1 LPSTTVDS
9 EVADNCSNSALL
21 GREEIM
27 FKIDFGKYDFT
38 LIVAVCM
45 CIVFGSF
52 MIFSSSAVMA
62 DVKWTSPY
70 KFFLR
75 QILWVA
81 FGFAAMFV
89 TSFLINYRF
98 YKKHAKWI
106 YLFALLL
113 VIMVLFV
120 GVLRLGAKRWL
131 HIGPFTLQPS
141 ELAKI
146 AVVIAIADFVSRKK
160 ALVEKWEGL
169 IAPGF
174 IILLMLF
181 PIAIEPDLGTP
192 ILVSVVCFAMLFC
205 AGMKRNAVFASGFAT
220 VLLTAEE
227 IMRKSYRITRVKCYL
242 ASFVNIDVSSYQ
254 VNHSLNALGSGGFF
268 GKGLGK
274 SEMKLMY
281 LPEAHTDFIFPIIG
295 EELGFLGAI
304 SVVGF
309 FMYLFFKGI
318 KMSKDMPDVFSQYL
332 CLGITFLIVFQA
344 IINISVATGVF
355 PAKGLPL
362 PFISFGGTSLII
374 TMATSGILI
383 NLSQY
388 ERRKKTE

>member
-1 LPSTTVDS
+1 
-9 EVADNCSNSALL
+9 
-21 GREEIM
+21 M
-27 FKIDFGKYDFT
+27 FKINFEKYDFT
-38 LIVAVCM
+38 LIAAVCI
-45 CIVFGSF
+45 CTVFGAF
-52 MIFSSSAVMA
+52 MVFSSSAVMA

-75 QILWVA
+75 QILWVI

-89 TSFLINYRF
+89 TSFLINYKF
-98 YKKHAKWI
+98 YKRYAKWI
-106 YLFALLL
+106 YLFALVL
-113 VIMVLFV
+113 VIAVLFV

-131 HIGPFTLQPS
+131 QVGPFTLQPS

-146 AVVIAIADFVSRKK
+146 AVVIAIADFISRKK
-160 ALVEKWEGL
+160 KLVEKWKGL

-181 PIAIEPDLGTP
+181 PIVVEPDLGTP
-192 ILVSVVCFAMLFC
+192 ILVAVVCFAMLFC
-205 AGMKRNAVFASGFAT
+205 AGMKMNVIFAGGLALI
-220 VLLTAEE
+220 LLMVEE
-227 IMRKSYRITRVKCYL
+227 IMRKPYRLTRVKDYL

-254 VNHSLNALGSGGFF
+254 VKQSLNALGSGGFW

-295 EELGFLGAI
+295 EELGFLGAV
-304 SVVGF
+304 SVIAF

-318 KMSKDMPDVFSQYL
+318 KMSKNMPDVFSQYL

-355 PAKGLPL
+355 PAKGLAL
-362 PFISFGGTSLII
+362 PFISFGGTALII

-388 ERRKKTE
+388 NKKQSRT